1 MRIRNHHMR
10 IGNHYL
16 RIKTV
21 MRDYKLPIENEK
33 PLIEKKIDD

>member
-1 MRIRNHHMR
+1 MRIRNH
-10 IGNHYL
+10 G